1 MRSSPFR
8 FLAVAALASGLAL
21 AGDGKPAKD
30 WTAHMGDLP
39 FVVGMDAGR
48 AEVKF
53 TGKPAMLF
61 FTSSSDEWC
70 PKFAARTWK
79 DKQVLADVAG
89 YTPVLID
96 ADTAPKEMKDKYA
109 VALVP
114 GVVWI
119 DHDEDN
125 VFMVMGDAPLD
136 MFRMGSDVAKDR
148 CPDALPPAEGL
159 AALLELKKKL
169 DDAAAAKDVKAQLAA
184 IAEIRKVGVGAAVQK
199 AAAAADAR
207 LTKDGEAEIARANG
221 LVTAKKKPDAKKALE
236 KVLADYGAEHA
247 VGKRAQA
254 ALDELSGKTKPK
266 K

>member
-1 MRSSPFR
+1 MRITIG
-8 FLAVAALASGLAL
+8 LAAAVLASSVAL
-21 AGDGKPAKD
+21 AGDTKPKD
-30 WTAHMGDLP
+30 WTAQMGDLP

-61 FTSSSDEWC
+61 FTSSTDEWC
-70 PKFAARTWK
+70 PKYAARTWK
-79 DKQVLADVAG
+79 DKGVLEDVAG

-109 VALVP
+109 VAIVP

-119 DHDEDN
+119 DFDESN
-125 VFMVMGDAPLD
+125 VFMVMGDAD
-136 MFRMGSDVAKDR
+136 VEMFRLASGIAKDR
-148 CPDALPPAEGL
+148 CPAAKPPAEAF
-159 AALLELKKKL
+159 AALLEMKKKL
-169 DDAAAAKDVKAQLAA
+169 EAAATAKDVKAQLAA
-184 IAEIRKVGVGAAVQK
+184 IADIRKVALGAAVQK
-199 AAAAADAR
+199 DAAAADAR
-207 LTKDGEAEIARANG
+207 LTNDGDAEIARAKD
-221 LVTAKKKPDAKKALE
+221 LVAAKKKPDAKKALE
-236 KVLADYGAEHA
+236 KLVADYGAEHS

>member
-1 MRSSPFR
+1 MRTLR
-8 FLAVAALASGLAL
+8 ALAAAIVVSGLAL
-21 AGDGKPAKD
+21 AGDDKPAKD

-61 FTSSSDEWC
+61 FTSSTDKWC
-70 PKFAARTWK
+70 PQFAARTWK
-79 DKQVLADVAG
+79 DKQVLSDIAG

-96 ADTAPKEMKDKYA
+96 ADTAPKDFKDKYCA
-109 VALVP
+109 VIVP
-114 GVVWI
+114 AVVWL
-119 DHDEDN
+119 DFDEKQI
-125 VFMVMGDAPLD
+125 FMLIGDADLE
-136 MFRMGSDVAKDR
+136 MFKIGGSDVAKDR
-148 CPDALPPAEGL
+148 CPEPRPPGEGY

-169 DDAAAAKDVKAQLAA
+169 DDAAAAKDVKAQIAS
-184 IAEIRKVGVGAAVQK
+184 IAEIRKVGLGAAVQK

-207 LTKDGEAEIARANG
+207 LTKDGEAEIARAQG
-221 LVTAKKKPDAKKALE
+221 LAAAKKKPDAKKALE
-236 KVLADYGAEHA
+236 KLVADYGAEHP
-247 VGKRAQA
+247 VGKKAQA